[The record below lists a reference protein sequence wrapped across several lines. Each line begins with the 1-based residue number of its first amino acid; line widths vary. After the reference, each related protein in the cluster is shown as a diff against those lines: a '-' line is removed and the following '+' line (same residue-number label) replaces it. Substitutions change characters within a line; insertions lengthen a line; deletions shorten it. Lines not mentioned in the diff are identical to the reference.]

1 MRLIVEGYP
10 YVAQDVERV
19 LQGIDAPQNQDGL
32 VRVNYVGYFYNKR
45 LNDCVFF
52 LPKVVID
59 EQQRLLGRYTPEELI
74 DVERCKRMRREDREF
89 IYGLSVWIYRAIREF
104 QRQNEES
111 DIVYVN
117 TYSRLDGS
125 SNRVQNTLLDVILS
139 LIRFNNENHN
149 FFMFVMKNIHSGY
162 NKINWTKT
170 IGTQQALMQHGRPVY
185 LDLVNKKKQVN
196 FDEELLIIYYSV
208 LNYIKERYGF
218 RTNIDANYEL
228 ITGSEFR
235 RWLDGYGKLR
245 LRQIKYKYFSDKALA
260 LWKHC
265 YTFFDLAQLI
275 NSSRQQNDYMLVK
288 NFNIVFE
295 AIIDEL
301 LSDKSLAGTELKDQP
316 DGKLVDHIYAYDGL
330 INDNERIYYIG
341 DSKYYKLGSKP
352 GETSVYKQYTYA
364 RNVIQYNLKLFLR
377 DEKDEHGRGKG
388 AGTEYL
394 IYRDP
399 DTEGYNITPNFFISA
414 RLNLDYDYDQADLT
428 FTGDEPPM
436 KHFENRLFD
445 RDTLLLQRYD
455 VNFLFVVALYAGG
468 GDWAKSEFKR
478 EAQRKFRNE
487 IIQYLSSRYQFFSLQ
502 KRPDNTKPLRNVI
515 NNHFRDIIGRTFRPY
530 SDDEILYLSCET
542 EEKYREENMALLSQL
557 SEDFIIRDYKLG
569 TDPRD
574 AINHFTTV
582 YQKAGQVASGQRRN
596 TFTLADFAHE
606 TILIGGYRS
615 EKDQL
620 QWILDH
626 KKYNVRDKA
635 ARSGTVGRI
644 RETAISARLLILY
657 DINSYDKSKYRVFII
672 SSPNAVKAVTMEKMG
687 YIDPS
692 GQYLLYDLLMEVPF
706 EQIDI
711 NQVIDY
717 ARIEE
722 MERRRAVGS
731 IYEGWELKWYGT
743 PLYYK
748 GSELMRILAEHVSA
762 APVAHEPEPQFPD
775 KEDDQEPP
783 EDTKPAIVTSP
794 VMETEP
800 AIAAEPPA
808 TSEQATAEMP
818 HEAPSEVPQVEGI
831 WRAFKS
837 VQFRKRFEKRLID
850 DGERKSQAV
859 FKMQHF
865 YNKVKDA
872 DQGGIF
878 HRRLNDCMTFEDMD
892 TILTDLFEAWRNNLK
907 YPWVRDLFFNYLK
920 YLRELY
926 LANGNLDDSKEKNLT
941 KSSKIQLTY
950 RNGTVEQLS
959 PLAAVMKVVLMI
971 GPENV
976 VQMNLRILNDKL
988 LMKYKPF
995 NDKYYKQIN
1004 DNWWILTK
1012 GTPKAKYQCLYSI
1025 LQRYSSLGIKIKLI

>member
-1 MRLIVEGYP
+1 MKLIVEGYP
-10 YVAQDVERV
+10 YLAQDVERV
-19 LQGIDAPQNQDGL
+19 LQGIDVPQNKDGM

-52 LPKVVID
+52 LPKVVIN
-59 EQQRLLGRYTPEELI
+59 EQRLLLNRYTPEELI
-74 DVERCKRMRREDREF
+74 DVERSKKLRREDRDF
-89 IYGLSVWIYRAIREF
+89 IYGLSVWIYRAVREF
-104 QRQNEES
+104 QRQNEEN

-139 LIRFNNENHN
+139 LIRFNNENLD
-149 FFMFVMKNIHSGY
+149 FFMFIMKNIHSGY

-170 IGTQQALMQHGRPVY
+170 IAANNAVLQGGRPVY
-185 LDLVNKKKQVN
+185 TELVNKKKQVN

-208 LNYIKERYGF
+208 LNYISEHYGF
-218 RTNIDANYEL
+218 RVNVNANYEL
-228 ITGSEFR
+228 ITGSQFN
-235 RWLDGYGKLR
+235 RWLGGYGTMR

-265 YTFFDLAQLI
+265 YAFFDLAQLI

-295 AIIDEL
+295 AMIDEL
-301 LSDKSLAGTELKDQP
+301 LSDKNLAESELKKQP

-341 DSKYYKLGSKP
+341 DSKYYKLGEP
-352 GETSVYKQYTYA
+352 IGPNSVYKQYTYA
-364 RNVIQYNLKLFLR
+364 RNVIQYNLKLFLA
-377 DEKDEHGRGKG
+377 DDGEG
-388 AGTEYL
+388 AGTKYL

-414 RLNLDYDYDQADLT
+414 RLNEDYDYNDGELR
-428 FTGDEPPM
+428 FKGDEPPM

-455 VNFLFVVALYAGG
+455 VNFLFVVALYAGAN
-468 GDWAKSEFKR
+468 DYAKSEFKQY
-478 EAQRKFRNE
+478 AQRKFRTE
-487 IIQYLSSRYQFFSLQ
+487 IIEYLEKKYQFFSLQ
-502 KRPDNTKPLRNVI
+502 RRPDRKEELRTII
-515 NNHFRDIIGRTFRPY
+515 NAHFRDIIGRTFRPY
-530 SDDEILYLSCET
+530 SDNEILYLSCESD
-542 EEKYREENMALLSQL
+542 EKYREDNLMLLSQL
-557 SEDFIIRDYKLG
+557 SQDFIIRDYKLG

-574 AINHFTTV
+574 AINHFTTI
-582 YQKAGQVASGQRRN
+582 YQKAGDVAAGQRRN
-596 TFTLADFAHE
+596 TFTLADFDQE
-606 TILIGGYRS
+606 TVLIGGYRS
-615 EKDQL
+615 EKNQL
-620 QWILDH
+620 QWILDN
-626 KKYNVRDKA
+626 KKYNVRDNA
-635 ARSGTVGRI
+635 ARSGSVGRI
-644 RETAISARLLILY
+644 RETAIAARLLILY
-657 DINSYDKSKYRVFII
+657 DINSYDKSKYRAFII
-672 SSPNAVKAVTMEKMG
+672 ASPNTVKAVTMEKMG
-687 YIDPS
+687 YKEPS

-711 NQVIDY
+711 NHVIDY

-722 MERRRAVGS
+722 MERRRAAGS
-731 IYEGWELKWYGT
+731 IHEGWELKWYGT

-748 GSELMRILAEHVSA
+748 GSELIHILSEHVVA
-762 APVAHEPEPQFPD
+762 APVANEPELRFPYKDEELESPID
-775 KEDDQEPP
+775 KEPM
-783 EDTKPAIVTSP
+783 AMTSP
-794 VMETEP
+794 LIETES
-800 AIAAEPPA
+800 AIAAEPPV
-808 TSEQATAEMP
+808 TSEPAIA
-818 HEAPSEVPQVEGI
+818 EVPQVEGI

-837 VQFRKRFEKRLID
+837 VQFRKRYEKRLID
-850 DGERKSQAV
+850 GGERKSQAV

-878 HRRLNDCMTFEDMD
+878 HRRLNDCMTFDEMH
-892 TILTDLFEAWRNNLK
+892 TILTDLFDAWRNNLK

-926 LANGNLDDSKEKNLT
+926 LADGNLDDSKEKNLT

-950 RNGTVEQLS
+950 SDGSVEQLN
-959 PLAAVMKVVLMI
+959 PLAALTKVVLMI
-971 GPENV
+971 GPDKV
-976 VQMNLRILNDKL
+976 SQMNLRILNDKL

-995 NDKYYKQIN
+995 NDKYYKQIES
-1004 DNWWILTK
+1004 DWWILTK
-1012 GTPKAKYQCLYSI
+1012 GTPKAKYQTLYSI